1 MLADVAMIC
10 LGLFGAL
17 SINNYR
23 WGYFAVS
30 CCFFLIVLWG
40 LFDTVAK
47 VSRGLPALC
56 LVPYVRK

>member
-1 MLADVAMIC
+1 MIC

-47 VSRGLPALC
+47 VSTGSLLFFLC
-56 LVPYVRK
+56 QCDPVRD

>member
-40 LFDTVAK
+40 LFDPVAK
-47 VSRGLPALC
+47 VSAGSPVFLLKPC
-56 LVPYVRK
+56 VMI